1 VADYS
6 DYEEYEDD
14 IGLDSDAEK
23 KYVKSNRQEWFKG
36 DKGRTYRASF
46 VYFHPFEVA
55 AVLAAKK
62 KNPEITQEQI
72 QKIID
77 GALAKKAEEASKPV
91 DQLGEH
97 EKLDLKRVRFKRIVA
112 HYKDGFGYVVS
123 RLGKDGPDADRIW
136 AMLDDPRDY
145 FSTCLALY
153 PTTHEGEL
161 LRKEVPKGTRVLPW
175 RFSGKLAERVM
186 GMSKSLKNNELT
198 LANQDITMKCTNSEY
213 QNFDIDPAG
222 KALWRQSP
230 KFQAKVLQMACALY
244 PKLNPFREMSTA
256 DVRIKL
262 GIGDSDA
269 GESVSDEDFDEL
281 IDDV

>member
-1 VADYS
+1 VVDYDDYS
-6 DYEEYEDD
+6 DYEDD
-14 IGLDSDAEK
+14 IGLDSDEDK
-23 KYVKSNRQEWFKG
+23 KYVKTNRQEWFKG

-62 KNPEITQEQI
+62 KNPEITAEQI
-72 QKIID
+72 EKIVN
-77 GALAKKAEEASKPV
+77 GALAKKAEEAGKPV

-97 EKLDLKRVRFKRIVA
+97 DKLDLKRVRFKRITA
-112 HYKDGFGYVVS
+112 HYKDGFGYVIS
-123 RLGKDGPDADRIW
+123 RLGKDGPEADRIW
-136 AMLDDPRDY
+136 ESLGDSRDY
-145 FSTCLALY
+145 FSTVLLLY
-153 PTTHEGEL
+153 PTTHDGEL
-161 LRKEVPKGTRVLPW
+161 LRKEVSKGWRVIPW

-186 GMSKSLKNNELT
+186 GMSKSLRNNELT

-213 QNFDIDPAG
+213 QNFDVDPAG
-222 KALWRQSP
+222 KALWRQSE
-230 KFQAKVLQMACALY
+230 KFQAKVLEAACGLY

-262 GIGDSDA
+262 GIGDSEA
-269 GESVSDEDFDEL
+269 GESVSDEDFDDL